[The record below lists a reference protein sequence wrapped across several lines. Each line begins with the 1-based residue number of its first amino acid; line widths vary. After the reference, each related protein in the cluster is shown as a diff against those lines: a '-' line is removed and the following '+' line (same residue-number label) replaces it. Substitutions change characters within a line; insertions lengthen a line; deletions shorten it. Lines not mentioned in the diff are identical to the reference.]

1 MKKGQK
7 KTMTLKQ
14 LEANRQNSLKSTGP
28 KTEEGKTAAKM
39 NAMKHGILCKEVVVR
54 GLCIK
59 ESNRQLQAIRR
70 QFWQHYAPVGAHEE
84 MLVDQIVV
92 CYWRKRRVLK
102 AESGEIAL
110 SVGQGIWERL
120 KVKAGQRMRFEQA
133 RGVHGE
139 SKLKLST
146 SGIDYMTETLEMAR
160 GLVEENGELTQEQ
173 FEDVVKVFGDEPNGV
188 SFAMAV
194 MDDWRKTNPEGLEP
208 AVLKQK
214 FQEVVC
220 AFIDDQLETRKQHR
234 RILEVCE
241 KMEDE
246 SRRAAAVLPSAE
258 TLDKILRY
266 ETTLDRQL
274 YRAMH
279 ELERLQRMRKGENVP
294 PPLTMEVSQKC

>member
-1 MKKGQK
+1 MKKGDK
-7 KTMTLKQ
+7 KTMSLKQ
-14 LEANRQNSLKSTGP
+14 IEANRSNSLKSTGP
-28 KTEEGKTAAKM
+28 KTEEGKAIAKM
-39 NAMKHGILCKEVVVR
+39 NAKKHGILSKEVIVQ
-54 GLCIK
+54 GFCIK
-59 ESNRQLQAIRR
+59 ESNRRLQTIRR
-70 QFWQHYAPVGAHEE
+70 QFWQHYAPVGVHEE
-84 MLVDQIVV
+84 MLVEQIVV

-120 KVKAGQRMRFEQA
+120 KVRAGQRMRFEQA
-133 RGVHGE
+133 WGVHGE

-146 SGIDYMTETLEMAR
+146 AGVDYMTEALETTR
-160 GLVEENGELTQEQ
+160 DLVKEKGELTEKA
-173 FEDVVKVFGDEPNGV
+173 FEEVVKVFGYEPNGV
-188 SFAMAV
+188 SFALAV

-208 AVLKQK
+208 AILKQK

-234 RILEVCE
+234 RIINVCE
-241 KMEDE
+241 QMEE
-246 SRRAAAVLPSAE
+246 QSRRAAAVLPSAE

-279 ELERLQRMRKGENVP
+279 ELERLQRMRKGESVP
-294 PPLTMEVSQKC
+294 PPLTMEVSQRC

>member
-1 MKKGQK
+1 MS
-7 KTMTLKQ
+7 LKQ

-28 KTEEGKTAAKM
+28 KTPAGKAAASM
-39 NAMKHGILCKEVVVR
+39 NAMKHGILSKEVIVR

-70 QFWQHYAPVGAHEE
+70 QFVQHYAPVGAQEE

-133 RGVHGE
+133 WTVHGE

-146 SGIDYMTETLEMAR
+146 AGIDYMMEVLETTR
-160 GLVEENGELTQEQ
+160 DLVMEKGELTEEA
-173 FEDVVKVFGDEPNGV
+173 FEEVVKVFGYEPHGV
-188 SFAMAV
+188 SLALAV
-194 MDDWRKTNPEGLEP
+194 MDEWHKSNPEGLEP
-208 AVLKQK
+208 AILKQK

-220 AFIDDQLETRKQHR
+220 AFIDDQLETRRQHR
-234 RILEVCE
+234 RILKMRE

-246 SRRAAAVLPSAE
+246 SHQAAAVLPSAE

-274 YRAMH
+274 RHAMH

-294 PPLTMEVSQKC
+294 PPLMMEVTH